1 MVLVFL
7 FFRPHLAKQ
16 DLWLLVL
23 SPAWSLPPIIS
34 RPPLEPI
41 SLLLVAGI
49 HKAHRSEDQR
59 IRVTESM
66 VFKVHVAWTSKVWL
80 YHLGWEY
87 VLAREQNNALRWS
100 ASTTRVVLFDPHL
113 RFIFLVNW
121 IWAFHSLSLFPP
133 RKITFPSVFTWEII
147 KSEVEWWKVISPSEL
162 VFETFL
168 SNLSCW
174 DRVQLFR

>member
-1 MVLVFL
+1 MVLVCLVFL
-7 FFRPHLAKQ
+7 FFCPHLAKQ

-59 IRVTESM
+59 IRVTKSM

-80 YHLGWEY
+80 YHLGCEY
-87 VLAREQNNALRWS
+87 VLAREQIMHCDDQNL
-100 ASTTRVVLFDPHL
+100 PQG
-113 RFIFLVNW
+113 
-121 IWAFHSLSLFPP
+121 
-133 RKITFPSVFTWEII
+133 
-147 KSEVEWWKVISPSEL
+147 
-162 VFETFL
+162 
-168 SNLSCW
+168 LSC
-174 DRVQLFR
+174 LIHT

>member
-1 MVLVFL
+1 MTSRSYFGKTNSTLGSVVPLAMFVFCSY
-7 FFRPHLAKQ
+7 LAKQ

-87 VLAREQNNALRWS
+87 VLAREQTMHYDDQDLPQGWS
-100 ASTTRVVLFDPHL
+100 CLIDT
-113 RFIFLVNW
+113 
-121 IWAFHSLSLFPP
+121 
-133 RKITFPSVFTWEII
+133 
-147 KSEVEWWKVISPSEL
+147 
-162 VFETFL
+162 
-168 SNLSCW
+168 
-174 DRVQLFR
+174 

>member
-59 IRVTESM
+59 IRVTDHGIQGSRCLDL
-66 VFKVHVAWTSKVWL
+66 SKVWL

-87 VLAREQNNALRWS
+87 VLAREQNNALR
-100 ASTTRVVLFDPHL
+100 
-113 RFIFLVNW
+113 
-121 IWAFHSLSLFPP
+121 
-133 RKITFPSVFTWEII
+133 
-147 KSEVEWWKVISPSEL
+147 
-162 VFETFL
+162 
-168 SNLSCW
+168 
-174 DRVQLFR
+174 

>member
-1 MVLVFL
+1 MTSRSYFGKMNSTLGSVVPLAMFVCC
-7 FFRPHLAKQ
+7 PYLAKQ

-66 VFKVHVAWTSKVWL
+66 VFKVHVAWNSKVWL
-80 YHLGWEY
+80 YHSGREY
-87 VLAREQNNALRWS
+87 MLARAQIMHCDDQDL
-100 ASTTRVVLFDPHL
+100 H
-113 RFIFLVNW
+113 
-121 IWAFHSLSLFPP
+121 
-133 RKITFPSVFTWEII
+133 KG
-147 KSEVEWWKVISPSEL
+147 
-162 VFETFL
+162 
-168 SNLSCW
+168 LSCLI
-174 DRVQLFR
+174 DT